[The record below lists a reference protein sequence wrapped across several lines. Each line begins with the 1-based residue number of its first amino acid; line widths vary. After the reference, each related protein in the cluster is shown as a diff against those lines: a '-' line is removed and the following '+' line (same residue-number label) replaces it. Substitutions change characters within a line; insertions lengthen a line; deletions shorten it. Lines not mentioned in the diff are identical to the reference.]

1 MKGEESTYSKFFL
14 RIQVKDRPGAL
25 ANISG
30 VLGNNNV
37 SIAQVYQKKSENG
50 IAELMIITDRVL
62 ERNFNDSLAIISGM
76 SAMKEISSVIRVY

>member
-1 MKGEESTYSKFFL
+1 MSKYFL
-14 RIQVKDRPGAL
+14 RVQVSDRPGAL
-25 ANISG
+25 ANIAG